1 MSYGFSNRQLFWK
14 KKKKRKKIRFS
25 LHRRDIRSK
34 FNALFIVLHID
45 DIILGRTINTGKWFL
60 SVCSS
65 YLRFPISSICM
76 PHICHLFMAIVLHTL
91 NGYSTV
97 SFSEEVTNFTLL
109 FNGWQQ
115 WPSIRHIAEQEEDHS
130 AWRKGR
136 KLVFVSQLLVSYRL
150 ERRARL
156 IAFYFEFHA
165 EISNWN
171 RKFFATLTVYF
182 HFLVYS
188 FIWLHLLEL
197 SASSNLSTKL
207 TCFLFFAHFSLDE
220 FLETERTQLKI
231 DRNPK

>member
-1 MSYGFSNRQLFWK
+1 MDFQIDNYFE
-14 KKKKRKKIRFS
+14 KKKRKEKRFDFRYTGGIYEANS
-25 LHRRDIRSK
+25 MH
-34 FNALFIVLHID
+34 LFIVLHID

-65 YLRFPISSICM
+65 YLHFPISSICM

-130 AWRKGR
+130 ARRKGR

-188 FIWLHLLEL
+188 FIWLQLLEL
-197 SASSNLSTKL
+197 SAYSNLSTKL
-207 TCFLFFAHFSLDE
+207 TCFLFFA
-220 FLETERTQLKI
+220 
-231 DRNPK
+231 